1 MDDIN
6 DFYNSEEGF
15 RIVNNFEDEL
25 SEEISENKPQKSQPV
40 SKEIFEWLDVLATA
54 IISVVIIFS
63 ILFRVA
69 TINGESMTNTLQNND
84 KVIITNL
91 AYRNAA
97 ILWLFHV
104 TLIIRSRVLPQGR
117 CR

>member
-40 SKEIFEWLDVLATA
+40 SK
-54 IISVVIIFS
+54 
-63 ILFRVA
+63 
-69 TINGESMTNTLQNND
+69 
-84 KVIITNL
+84 
-91 AYRNAA
+91 
-97 ILWLFHV
+97 
-104 TLIIRSRVLPQGR
+104 
-117 CR
+117 